1 MTEQRDIVIAGGGM
15 VGISLALHLGQLLPE
30 NIRILLVEG
39 YPFPEPNGAKAPDYH
54 PSFDARS
61 TALSY
66 STQLIYEQLGLWQ
79 DLVQWL
85 CPIETIH
92 VSSRGHFGS
101 ALLNAQDYGWPALGY
116 VVENAW
122 LGQALASALHAQ
134 GRIEVMS
141 PARVERVEPAGSG
154 VRLTLAGGSDQQGD
168 SNQQIE
174 AALLVVADGADSG
187 LRAQL
192 GVLASEKPYGQR
204 ALIANI
210 ATAQPHGGCAYE
222 RFTDEGPL
230 ALLPLGAAPGA
241 ENRSALV
248 WTLPPARAEQLL
260 ACDEAEFLAD
270 LQARFGYRL
279 GRLRQVSERHC
290 YPLTLVEAAEQV
302 RQGIVV
308 MGNAAHALHP
318 VAGQGFNLA
327 LRDVAELARC
337 VAASVAAGRS
347 PGDLASLQDYE
358 RAQRADQERTIG
370 FSDKGPALFMQSDP
384 VLGLGRDMAL
394 MGLDLLPGLKAQF
407 VRYAAGVADMELSGH
422 G

>member
-15 VGISLALHLGQLLPE
+15 VGISLALHLGQWLPDSA
-30 NIRILLVEG
+30 RILLVEG
-39 YPFPEPNGAKAPDYH
+39 FPFPQASGAKPPEYH

-66 STQLIYEQLGLWQ
+66 SSRLIYEQLGLWQ
-79 DLVQWL
+79 QLETWL

-92 VSSRGHFGS
+92 VSSRGRFGS
-101 ALLNAQDYGWPALGY
+101 ALLEAADYQWPALGY

-122 LGQALASALHAQ
+122 LGSALAQALLAQ
-134 GRIEVMS
+134 GRVEVMS
-141 PARVERVEPAGSG
+141 PARVESAEPHGDG
-154 VRLTLAGGSDQQGD
+154 VRLSLGGDAPLTTID
-168 SNQQIE
+168 

-187 LRAQL
+187 LRGQL
-192 GVLASEKPYGQR
+192 GVIASEKPYGQQ

-210 ATAQPHGGCAYE
+210 ATAQPHQGCAFE

-230 ALLPLGAAPGA
+230 ALLPLGPAPGA
-241 ENRSALV
+241 EHRSALV
-248 WTLPPARAEQLL
+248 WTLPPARAQELL
-260 ACDEAEFLAD
+260 HCDETTFLQE
-270 LQARFGYRL
+270 LQSRFGYRL
-279 GRLRQVSERHC
+279 GRLRQVSERHG
-290 YPLTLVEAAEQV
+290 YPLALVESAEQV

-327 LRDVAELARC
+327 LRDVAALARRVADAVDAGTSPGELAT
-337 VAASVAAGRS
+337 
-347 PGDLASLQDYE
+347 LQAYE

-370 FSDKGPALFMQSDP
+370 FSDKVPALFMQTDP
-384 VLGLGRDMAL
+384 ILGLGRDMAL
-394 MGLDLLPGLKAQF
+394 AGLDFLPGLKAEF
-407 VRYAAGVADMELSGH
+407 VRYAAGVADLELSDH